1 MPNNNKGLN
10 KAQVGK
16 NDEFYT
22 RYEDIEKGV
31 SHYANEFSGKTVYCN
46 CDNPLVSNF
55 FRYFAYNF
63 STLGLKRLICTCYS
77 PLADIVTE
85 NLFEDIGEK
94 ITNSNEHA
102 YKVDIVAGDEI
113 ISKDILSEVQK
124 DVEYGTYRYIS
135 ILQGSGD
142 FASPECVALL
152 HEADIIVSNPPF
164 SLFTKYMELI
174 LNAGKKCLIVG
185 NQNAITAPPV
195 FKAIKNNELWL
206 GYGFSGNVA
215 YFTSPYDDTA
225 SSSSHMDGHIRVSG
239 VVWYT
244 NMDTELRHQKLTL
257 TQTYDENL
265 YPHYSNYDAIEV
277 SKVKNIPMDYK
288 GLMGVPITFMTKY
301 CPEQFEIVDLLGV
314 PQIDGKNIYKRLI
327 IKAR

>member
-22 RYEDIEKGV
+22 RYEDIEKEV
-31 SHYANEFSGKTVYCN
+31 SHYAKEFSGKTVYCN

-55 FRYFAYNF
+55 FRYFADNF
-63 STLGLKRLICTCYS
+63 TSLGLGRLICTCYS
-77 PLADIVTE
+77 PLADIVNE
-85 NLFEDIGEK
+85 GLFDNLFEDK

-102 YKVDIVAGDEI
+102 YKVDIRAGDEI
-113 ISKDILSEVQK
+113 ISGNIYATIQEEASSG
-124 DVEYGTYRYIS
+124 EYKHIS

-142 FASPECVALL
+142 FASPECVSLL

-174 LNAGKKCLIVG
+174 LNAGKKYLIVG

-195 FKAIKNNELWL
+195 FRAFKNNELWN
-206 GYGFSGNVA
+206 GYGFKGNA
-215 YFTSPYDDTA
+215 AFFTSPYEDTA
-225 SSSSHMDGHIRVSG
+225 ASNSHMAGHIRVPG
-239 VVWYT
+239 IVWYT
-244 NMDTELRHQKLTL
+244 NMDTELRHQKLPL
-257 TQTYDENL
+257 TQTYSEEL
-265 YPHYSNYDAIEV
+265 YPKYDNYDAIHID
-277 SKVKNIPMDYK
+277 KVKNIPKDYR
-288 GLMGVPITFMTKY
+288 GFMGVPISFSTKY
-301 CPEQFEIVDLLGV
+301 CPEQFEVVDLIV
-314 PQIDGKNIYKRLI
+314 PKLDGETKFRRII